1 MSQGEL
7 RLEYIKEK
15 EQFNGDANGLEAWL
29 DDLQSL
35 TQQSK
40 VDKDVQVTTGT
51 KLTKY
56 IHQKKKLIMGEIQHM
71 ATFDAHVVAFIVCCQ
86 PDAYAAHVL

>member
-29 DDLQSL
+29 DDLRSL
-35 TQQSK
+35 AQQSK

-51 KLTKY
+51 KLAKY
-56 IHQKKKLIMGEIQHM
+56 IHRKKKLIMGKTQHM
-71 ATFDAHVVAFIVCCQ
+71 ATFDAHVVAFVVCC
-86 PDAYAAHVL
+86 